1 MENKTVN
8 MILRYVRILFPL
20 LALIL
25 GASPGSYTSVRIDP
39 NSPAEAPAYITKPSN
54 YFDFTAQT
62 LIDWAPVICMLLCI
76 VAVIVA
82 IVCVVKETENNLV
95 LLSNFLCLALVADAA
110 ILMFGS
116 TATVLMWVIGG
127 VLMTGLVITALQE
140 MKMEDAA
147 KKK

>member
-8 MILRYVRILFPL
+8 MILRFVRILLPL
-20 LALIL
+20 VALIL
-25 GASPGSYTSVRIDP
+25 GMIPGSYLSVRLDP
-39 NSPAEAPAYITKPSN
+39 NSPPDAPAYIVKDSN

-62 LIDWAPVICMLLCI
+62 LIDWLPVICMLLCM

-82 IVCVVKETENNLV
+82 IVCAVKETENNLV
-95 LLSNFLCLALVADAA
+95 LLSNFLCFALVADAA
-110 ILMFGS
+110 ILIFCS

-127 VLMTGLVITALQE
+127 VLMTGLVIAALQE